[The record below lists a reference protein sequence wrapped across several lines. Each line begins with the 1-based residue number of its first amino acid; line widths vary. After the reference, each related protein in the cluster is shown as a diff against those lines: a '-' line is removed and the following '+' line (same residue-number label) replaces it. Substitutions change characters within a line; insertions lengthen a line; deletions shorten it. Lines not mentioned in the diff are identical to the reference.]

1 MGGGPAARF
10 GGLLIAAD
18 RRLQASS
25 ARDVFSMQISVK
37 LAALFSSVGRESRA
51 LHWNG
56 LFVDQY
62 HLVLDL

>member
-1 MGGGPAARF
+1 MDGGPAARF
-10 GGLLIAAD
+10 GGSLNPAKG
-18 RRLQASS
+18 S
-25 ARDVFSMQISVK
+25 DVFSMQISVK